1 MAAASERPSS
11 PPGGV
16 AVVAILAIIVGIL
29 QLIAGILLLIFN
41 GDVDGYSST
50 EAVVAG
56 IVFLIA
62 GAIYLWVGRGLL
74 TLNRLAYLVGLFVV
88 AFRAAYDLGFLI
100 AVGLDGIGFSGLI
113 SLVIN
118 LVVLG
123 LLWSSR
129 EAYGE
134 R

>member
-1 MAAASERPSS
+1 MAAASENRSA
-11 PPGGV
+11 PGGAALV
-16 AVVAILAIIVGIL
+16 GFIAIIIGIL

-50 EAVVAG
+50 EAVIAG

-118 LVVLG
+118 LIVLA

>member
-1 MAAASERPSS
+1 MAASERSA
-11 PPGGV
+11 PGGV
-16 AVVAILAIIVGIL
+16 ALVGILAIIIGVI

-50 EAVVAG
+50 EAVIAG
-56 IVFLIA
+56 IVLLIA

-74 TLNRLAYLVGLFVV
+74 RLNRVAYAIGLFVL
-88 AFRAAYDLGFLI
+88 AFRAAYDLVFLI

-113 SLVIN
+113 SLVVN
-118 LVVLG
+118 LL
-123 LLWSSR
+123 LLAALWSGR
-129 EAYGE
+129 DAFAD

>member
-1 MAAASERPSS
+1 MAAAQDRQSA
-11 PPGGV
+11 PGGV
-16 AVVAILAIIVGIL
+16 AVVAVLAIIVGIL
-29 QLIAGILLLIFN
+29 QLIGGVLLLIFN

-74 TLNRLAYLVGLFVV
+74 TLNRLAFLIGLFVV

-118 LVVLG
+118 LIVLA

>member
-1 MAAASERPSS
+1 MAAASEHRSA
-11 PPGGV
+11 PGGA
-16 AVVAILAIIVGIL
+16 AVVAIIAIVLGIL

-50 EAVVAG
+50 EAVIAG

-74 TLNRLAYLVGLFVV
+74 TLNRLAFLIGLFVV